1 MVERPESVRGKR
13 DEGLYL
19 MSVEDAR
26 RELQQIDDDLRKAS
40 EKKAQIER
48 EINDLQSKRVTAV
61 NKLQS
66 EQSQTGLWK

>member
-1 MVERPESVRGKR
+1 
-13 DEGLYL
+13 